1 MLVTLAQLSQ
11 GGSCDCYRSA
21 SPASSERSGRSRGAR
36 GPGRGTDRR
45 GAPARTPSS
54 SHLRG
59 LRGACG
65 AGRGRRVVR
74 CRPLDT
80 AGHRFPGARRTI
92 EWSGR
97 SGDAE
102 DRLHPRAS
110 PHGLRGRSL
119 GHEPR
124 RQWATKVGP
133 RLSGDALVARWSE
146 DRFHGLE
153 RQDAD
158 ERRLR
163 DERGREREGE
173 ADERSRLG
181 KRSGLV
187 AGWTEDRVRPRS
199 RRGEVPRSTP

>member
-11 GGSCDCYRSA
+11 GGSCDRYRSA
-21 SPASSERSGRSRGAR
+21 SPASSERSGRSRGDR

-45 GAPARTPSS
+45 GAPARTSPPA
-54 SHLRG
+54 HLRG
-59 LRGACG
+59 LCGACG
-65 AGRGRRVVR
+65 AGGGRRLDG
-74 CRPLDT
+74 CRPYDP

-92 EWSGR
+92 QRSGR
-97 SGDAE
+97 SGDPE

-110 PHGLRGRSL
+110 SHGLRGRSL

-124 RQWATKVGP
+124 RQWETKVGP

-158 ERRLR
+158 ERRLP

-173 ADERSRLG
+173 ADERPRLG
-181 KRSGLV
+181 KRCGLV
-187 AGWTEDRVRPRS
+187 ARRTEARLRPRS
-199 RRGEVPRSTP
+199 RRG